1 MDTLDK
7 LSRLVEALNSKK
19 DADKTA
25 IFKKIVNIFVSTTSW
40 SAVAKELS
48 TLNKKEVT
56 ADKFK
61 LTEDEFS
68 DLKKKTN
75 KAKDS
80 NFAVSVFQKS
90 ISKQLSLMLV
100 ELENSDKVN
109 RFEDVVLPL
118 LVLAVG
124 LPLKYHTENDPFGKQ
139 LNYGANDSFKKEKTF
154 IYAPHNYKALSLSH
168 LPSNA
173 IIRPIIIP
181 ILQFIIKCDGYITL
195 NRLHDIP
202 FIVQCLR
209 FAVHFE
215 DSELEILRSS
225 FWELAIKVI
234 KSVDFD
240 MTNETTA
247 IFDQLNALIWNDNG
261 EDCTKAVWR
270 SSNPSEGKSLIMSR
284 EEVCA
289 YIALLRGMHRRVLV
303 NIHLKSCL
311 RDVIKNL
318 MKSISY
324 RKSSQDCMDL
334 LNLLKGWIKKGKES
348 PFDVSLVRMMI
359 RDVLEAYDSYLAKSP
374 NESMELTTKS
384 LLSLGQETLAVINNL
399 KSVKSSLESIFD
411 RVNSTISKSA
421 KDTKD
426 TRDLLSEYVR
436 FFTESIDFCDD
447 SVETKDIP
455 WFVLF
460 RAVFVRCFVVK
471 MKMEWM
477 EKINVINPLYKII
490 SGVLSTIV
498 EELKDNTPCDYMNEC
513 IPILTEVVYLLINS
527 KMDNGKKWKCIMS
540 LSDSQIP
547 STIIKSI
554 SMMKNQSAKT
564 QCSSF
569 ISKMIEP
576 LTEIINEHPPKT
588 TLSQFESFF
597 IVALTVDIST
607 EIRESVCSLWKKWY
621 SSRMDELSGAS
632 ITDELMGRLKWFNL
646 PIPSNTINAK
656 FEVKLEGGSPKKSV
670 FSSSL
675 KKGSIFSSPAP
686 IKKAKNAND
695 ALKIIDLMDEDSVQ
709 FYPVESPKK
718 KQRMTEKQKE
728 MMMEKKDRLP
738 FMEDESTTGI
748 QKIPSDIF
756 EMSLSCADGSKSTGS
771 KKEQMK
777 TDFSDLIGE
786 KKSDKKEE
794 GKELKNKDIEMENV
808 EVKKEIVPKKITDD
822 NIEESASSSCDSM
835 NEEEEKKGSRRKTK
849 NPVKMNIKTR
859 EERSPS
865 RKKLEAA
872 LSMNSP
878 RTNSPRRK
886 SRRLGKIEENEKKDD
901 EKMKKE
907 NGKNEEKEDKEKE
920 SHKTDKKDKEETS
933 EKNEEEEKKT
943 EDNKS
948 REDMKEFDE
957 DGSVVVLNEK
967 EGILN
972 NEKKNSLT
980 PKREEKIVIT
990 SPDSALICF
999 DDSIPIVQS
1008 IGEDSSPIKSMEGEM
1023 AVPSTPANRGSFEPV
1038 GILSSS
1044 KRKRSE
1050 KKKGGVHFDLTDEV
1064 KIEMIEEEGEK
1075 KEDRGIEDIT
1085 EKMVFAPL
1093 RDNEDSID
1101 SIILKLGLNSRMIKK
1116 SLEMIGVKTVGQ
1128 LASLTS
1134 KEINGIM
1141 GIKPPKMLTVQKE
1154 LKILLSRSEKPS
1166 SQPLPPICTPEKKKE
1181 NRVVSPEKKKVNTLV
1196 TPEKKRESTIVS
1208 SNMDTSLP
1216 LHDLSPVT
1224 SYTSPPKSKSRKRLA
1239 LSDSPIRVKKM
1250 KEDEDEKKEE
1260 NPKELMENEMI
1271 EEKKEEVDDIVNE
1284 KLIEVSLEKSDLIE
1298 KKDEKVHEVMEMNE
1312 DKENKENKE
1321 NDKKNEVEKEKEIEM
1336 TKPSI
1341 TSVQDVVS
1349 FISSLKEG
1357 SLQSFLEAHEQITLS
1372 LMDALRDVRLS
1383 YYLND

>member
-1 MDTLDK
+1 MRYSTRVLVFEAPMDTLDK
-7 LSRLVEALNSKK
+7 LSRLVEALNSRK

-25 IFKKIVNIFVSTTSW
+25 IFKKIVNLFVSTTSW
-40 SAVAKELS
+40 STVAKELS

-61 LTEDEFS
+61 
-68 DLKKKTN
+68 
-75 KAKDS
+75 
-80 NFAVSVFQKS
+80 
-90 ISKQLSLMLV
+90 QLNLMLI
-100 ELENSDKVN
+100 ELEKSDKEN
-109 RFEDVVLPL
+109 RFED
-118 LVLAVG
+118 
-124 LPLKYHTENDPFGKQ
+124 
-139 LNYGANDSFKKEKTF
+139 GANDSFNKEKTF
-154 IYAPHNYKALSLSH
+154 IYAPHNYKALSLTHS
-168 LPSNA
+168 PSNA

-181 ILQFIIKCDGYITL
+181 ILQFII
-195 NRLHDIP
+195 N
-202 FIVQCLR
+202 
-209 FAVHFE
+209 
-215 DSELEILRSS
+215 SELEILRSS

-240 MTNETTA
+240 MTSETSA

-270 SSNPSEGKSLIMSR
+270 SSNPSEGKSLIMPR

-289 YIALLRGMHRRVLV
+289 YMALLRGMHRRVHV
-303 NIHLKSCL
+303 NVHLKSCL
-311 RDVIKNL
+311 RDVMKNL

-324 RKSSQDCMDL
+324 RKSSQDCMEL
-334 LNLLKGWIKKGKES
+334 LILLKDWIKKGKES
-348 PFDVSLVRMMI
+348 PLDVSLVRMMI

-399 KSVKSSLESIFD
+399 KSVKSSLESLFD
-411 RVNSTISKSA
+411 RVIIFISKSA

-426 TRDLLSEYVR
+426 LLSEYVK
-436 FFTESIDFCDD
+436 FFTEAIDFCDD

-455 WFVLF
+455 WSVLF

-471 MKMEWM
+471 IKMEWM
-477 EKINVINPLYKII
+477 DKNNVINPLYKIM
-490 SGVLSTIV
+490 SGLLNTIV
-498 EELKDNTPCDYMNEC
+498 EELKNN
-513 IPILTEVVYLLINS
+513 
-527 KMDNGKKWKCIMS
+527 
-540 LSDSQIP
+540 
-547 STIIKSI
+547 
-554 SMMKNQSAKT
+554 
-564 QCSSF
+564 
-569 ISKMIEP
+569 MIEP
-576 LTEIINEHPPKT
+576 LTEIVNLHPPKT

-597 IVALTVDIST
+597 TVALTVDVST

-675 KKGSIFSSPAP
+675 KKGTIFSSPAK

-756 EMSLSCADGSKSTGS
+756 EMSMSCADGSKSAGS
-771 KKEQMK
+771 KKGQMK

-794 GKELKNKDIEMENV
+794 EKELKKKDNEMENV
-808 EVKKEIVPKKITDD
+808 EVKKEIVPKKKRDD
-822 NIEESASSSCDSM
+822 NIEESASSCDSM

-849 NPVKMNIKTR
+849 TPIKMNIKTR

-865 RKKLEAA
+865 RKKLEAS

-901 EKMKKE
+901 EKIKKKLGTKDGKEEEKEKDEETMKKDH
-907 NGKNEEKEDKEKE
+907 GKNEEKEEKE
-920 SHKTDKKDKEETS
+920 DDKTVNKDKS
-933 EKNEEEEKKT
+933 ENKEEKKT
-943 EDNKS
+943 KDNKS
-948 REDMKEFDE
+948 LEDMNEDDE
-957 DGSVVVLNEK
+957 DASVVVLNAKDE
-967 EGILN
+967 ILN
-972 NEKKNSLT
+972 DEKNKSLT
-980 PKREEKIVIT
+980 PKKEEKIVIT
-990 SPDSALICF
+990 SPDSSLISL
-999 DDSIPIVQS
+999 DDPIGQS
-1008 IGEDSSPIKSMEGEM
+1008 IGEDSSPIKSMDGEM
-1023 AVPSTPANRGSFEPV
+1023 DVPSTPANRGSFEPV

-1064 KIEMIEEEGEK
+1064 KIEMIEEEEGEK
-1075 KEDRGIEDIT
+1075 KEDRGIEVKT

-1154 LKILLSRSEKPS
+1154 LKILLARSEKPS

-1181 NRVVSPEKKKVNTLV
+1181 NTVVSPERKKENTVV
-1196 TPEKKRESTIVS
+1196 TPEKTRESTIVS
-1208 SNMDTSLP
+1208 SKMDTSLP
-1216 LHDLSPVT
+1216 LLDLSPVT
-1224 SYTSPPKSKSRKRLA
+1224 SHASPPKSKSRKRLA

-1250 KEDEDEKKEE
+1250 KEDEDDKKEDVEKDNKEE
-1260 NPKELMENEMI
+1260 NTKESMEVEMI
-1271 EEKKEEVDDIVNE
+1271 EDNKEEVDDIVNE
-1284 KLIEVSLEKSDLIE
+1284 KLIEVTLDRSDVME
-1298 KKDEKVHEVMEMNE
+1298 KKDEKVDEVMEMNE
-1312 DKENKENKE
+1312 DKENKEN
-1321 NDKKNEVEKEKEIEM
+1321 DKKKKVEKEEEIEM
-1336 TKPSI
+1336 AKPAI

-1349 FISSLKEG
+1349 FISNLKGSSLE
-1357 SLQSFLEAHEQITLS
+1357 SFLEAHEQITLS
-1372 LMDALRDVRLS
+1372 LMDALRDVRNTHQS
-1383 YYLND
+1383 S

>member
-1 MDTLDK
+1 MMKHSLRGIGVGDAKISAPMDTLDK

-61 LTEDEFS
+61 
-68 DLKKKTN
+68 
-75 KAKDS
+75 
-80 NFAVSVFQKS
+80 
-90 ISKQLSLMLV
+90 QLSLMLV

-139 LNYGANDSFKKEKTF
+139 LNY
-154 IYAPHNYKALSLSH
+154 
-168 LPSNA
+168 
-173 IIRPIIIP
+173 
-181 ILQFIIKCDGYITL
+181 
-195 NRLHDIP
+195 
-202 FIVQCLR
+202 CLR

-261 EDCTKAVWR
+261 EDCTKAVW
-270 SSNPSEGKSLIMSR
+270 
-284 EEVCA
+284 
-289 YIALLRGMHRRVLV
+289 
-303 NIHLKSCL
+303 
-311 RDVIKNL
+311 
-318 MKSISY
+318 
-324 RKSSQDCMDL
+324 
-334 LNLLKGWIKKGKES
+334 
-348 PFDVSLVRMMI
+348 
-359 RDVLEAYDSYLAKSP
+359 SP

-426 TRDLLSEYVR
+426 TRDLLSEY
-436 FFTESIDFCDD
+436 
-447 SVETKDIP
+447 P

-569 ISKMIEP
+569 ISK
-576 LTEIINEHPPKT
+576 
-588 TLSQFESFF
+588 
-597 IVALTVDIST
+597 
-607 EIRESVCSLWKKWY
+607 IRESVCSLWKKWY

-1372 LMDALRDVRLS
+1372 LMDALRDNTHQS
-1383 YYLND
+1383 S

>member
-1 MDTLDK
+1 MSPNAPMDTLDK

-61 LTEDEFS
+61 
-68 DLKKKTN
+68 
-75 KAKDS
+75 
-80 NFAVSVFQKS
+80 
-90 ISKQLSLMLV
+90 QLSLMLV

-139 LNYGANDSFKKEKTF
+139 LNY
-154 IYAPHNYKALSLSH
+154 
-168 LPSNA
+168 
-173 IIRPIIIP
+173 
-181 ILQFIIKCDGYITL
+181 
-195 NRLHDIP
+195 
-202 FIVQCLR
+202 CLR

-477 EKINVINPLYKII
+477 EKINII

-498 EELKDNTPCDYMNEC
+498 EELKDN
-513 IPILTEVVYLLINS
+513 
-527 KMDNGKKWKCIMS
+527 
-540 LSDSQIP
+540 
-547 STIIKSI
+547 
-554 SMMKNQSAKT
+554 
-564 QCSSF
+564 
-569 ISKMIEP
+569 MIEP

-728 MMMEKKDRLP
+728 MMMEKN
-738 FMEDESTTGI
+738 
-748 QKIPSDIF
+748 
-756 EMSLSCADGSKSTGS
+756 
-771 KKEQMK
+771 
-777 TDFSDLIGE
+777 
-786 KKSDKKEE
+786 DKKEE

-1341 TSVQDVVS
+1341 TSVQGICCVIHFES
-1349 FISSLKEG
+1349 EGRFSS
-1357 SLQSFLEAHEQITLS
+1357 IIP
-1372 LMDALRDVRLS
+1372 
-1383 YYLND
+1383 